1 MEKAR
6 ILFVSQEIIP
16 YLRDSQ
22 MGYIGRHLPQ
32 GIQER
37 GREIR
42 TFTPRFGHINERRN
56 QLHEVI
62 RLSGMNLIIDDTDH
76 PLIIKV
82 ASIQSARMQIYFI
95 DNEDYFQRK
104 FMFRDKNNKFY
115 KDNDERAVFFSR
127 GVIETVKKLGWAPDL
142 IHCHGW
148 MTSLVPLY
156 IKRAYRDNPLFSD
169 TRVVMSIYDD
179 DFEEAWNK
187 DSGNKIK
194 LDGITNKDLK
204 HYKKPTYVN
213 VMKTAIDFSDGVI
226 VGSETVNAELLDY
239 INETGKPMLPYQ
251 PLDRFIDAYN
261 IFYDKIISSQPAASE

>member
-1 MEKAR
+1 MEKTR

-16 YLRDSQ
+16 YLKDSQ
-22 MGYIGRHLPQ
+22 MGYICRHLPQ

-42 TFTPRFGHINERRN
+42 TFMPRFGHINERRN

-95 DNEDYFQRK
+95 DNDDYFQRK
-104 FMFRDKNNKFY
+104 FMFRDKNNKFF
-115 KDNDERAVFFSR
+115 KDNEERAIFFSR

-142 IHCHGW
+142 VHCHGW

-156 IKRAYRDNPLFSD
+156 IKRAFRDNPLFSD
-169 TRVVMSIYDD
+169 TRLIISIYDD
-179 DFEEAWNK
+179 DFEEPMNK
-187 DSGNKIK
+187 DFGNKIK

-204 HYKKPTYVN
+204 HFKKPSYVN
-213 VMKTAIDFSDGVI
+213 MMKAAIDFSEGVI
-226 VGSETVNAELLDY
+226 IGSETINQELLDY
-239 INETGKPMLPYQ
+239 INESGKPMLPYQ
-251 PLDRFIDAYN
+251 PLDRFVDNYN
-261 IFYDKIISSQPAASE
+261 NFYDKILISQQVGTE

>member
-1 MEKAR
+1 MEKAKV
-6 ILFVSQEIIP
+6 LFVSQEIIP
-16 YLRDSQ
+16 YLKDSQ

-42 TFTPRFGHINERRN
+42 TFMPRFGHINERRN

-62 RLSGMNLIIDDTDH
+62 RLSGMNLIIDETDH

-95 DNEDYFQRK
+95 DNDDYFQRK
-104 FMFRDKNNKFY
+104 YMFRDKNNKFF

-156 IKRAYRDNPLFSD
+156 IKRAYKDNPLFTD
-169 TRVVMSIYDD
+169 TRVVLSVYDD
-179 DFEEAWNK
+179 DFEEALNK
-187 DSGNKIK
+187 DAANKIK

-204 HYKKPTYVN
+204 HFKKPSFVSM
-213 VMKTAIDFSDGVI
+213 MKAAIDFSDGVI
-226 VGSETVNAELLDY
+226 QGSETVNQEILDY
-239 INETGKPMLPYQ
+239 VNETDKPMLEYQ

-261 IFYDKIISSQPAASE
+261 IFYDKILNNKPTSPE